1 MVPLVAGCS
10 QTRKLASIRQGEQ
23 VAALSLPS
31 DDDEP
36 LELPSENQVDTI
48 PFSSDPQIMRAIKDD
63 QSGEMVATDVIRASK
78 VTARFRHVAER
89 LGKLRLEFD
98 ITVPAGVRDS
108 KWQLRF
114 TPTMRMMGDTVEL
127 EKVFVTGGRYRRAQL
142 KGYQRYKAFLSSI
155 LPDST
160 DYVRIGQFEQFLN
173 RHYPQIYALKT
184 DSTYVSDPEAEN
196 LFGVTCAQ
204 AVEHYTNQL
213 RYMANLRRKNN
224 AGRMFGKYVKSP
236 IVSDGIRLDT
246 VLLDENGDFVYRY
259 IQDVASR
266 KGLRKIEL
274 SLNAQV
280 YEQDKLL
287 SEGKSPEDLV
297 FYVSSLSTLVD
308 RIDRYKFLI
317 IKRMVYDK
325 TLAIID
331 FALGK
336 DVLDTTL
343 GSNASEL
350 RRIAQCVR
358 DMSVDEAFEPD
369 SIVLTASCSPEGSYR
384 YNEKLSSRRS
394 RSLVDVIEDMD
405 DLHLWEIKPRSVAEN
420 WEMFETLAVGDSV
433 MSEGEKEE
441 LLALVRSS
449 ADKDAVE
456 GRISRMGCYK
466 YLREHVYPRLRTV
479 QLEFYLHRRGMV
491 QDTLH
496 TTELDTV
503 YAAGIKALTELDYK
517 AAVEK
522 LRPYGDYNSALA
534 LAAAGYNYS
543 ALDVLEHMECSSS
556 KELYLKSLVLSRLDR
571 HAQAL
576 TVFRE
581 CVEKDPS
588 MSHRANLDPE
598 MSYIL
603 KYVNP

>member
-1 MVPLVAGCS
+1 MLPFIAGCS
-10 QTRKLASIRQGEQ
+10 QTRKLSSIRQGEQ
-23 VAALSLPS
+23 VAALSLPG
-31 DDDEP
+31 DDEEVV
-36 LELPSENQVDTI
+36 ELPSESQVDTI

-98 ITVPAGVRDS
+98 ITVPAGVRDPR
-108 KWQLRF
+108 WQLRF
-114 TPTMRMMGDTVEL
+114 TPSLRMMGDTVQL
-127 EKVFVTGGRYRRAQL
+127 ERVLVTGGRYRKAQL
-142 KGYQRYKAFLSSI
+142 KGYQRYKAFLASI

-160 DYVRIGQFEQFLN
+160 DYVRIGQFEQFLS

-184 DSTYVSDPEAEN
+184 DSTYVSDPGAEN

-204 AVEHYTNQL
+204 AVDHYTNHFRQ
-213 RYMANLRRKNN
+213 MANLRRKNN
-224 AGRMFGKYVKSP
+224 SGKMYGKYVKSP

-259 IQDVASR
+259 IQDVSSR

-287 SEGKSPEDLV
+287 AQGKPAEDLV
-297 FYVSSLSTLVD
+297 FYVSSLSSLVEKV
-308 RIDRYKFLI
+308 DRYKFMI

-325 TLAIID
+325 TMAIID

-336 DVLDTTL
+336 DAIDTTL

-394 RSLVDVIEDMD
+394 RSLVAVLEDMD
-405 DLHLWEIKPRSVAEN
+405 DLHLWKIKPRSVAEN
-420 WEMFETLAVGDSV
+420 WEMFETLAVGDSIV
-433 MSEGEKEE
+433 SEREKEE
-441 LLALVRSS
+441 LLSLVRSS
-449 ADKDAVE
+449 ADRDAVE
-456 GRISRMGCYK
+456 GRIARLGCYK

-479 QLEFYLHRRGMV
+479 QIEFYLHRRGMV
-491 QDTLH
+491 QDTIH

-503 YAAGIKALTELDYK
+503 YASGLRALSELDYK
-517 AAVEK
+517 SAVEK

-534 LAAAGYNYS
+534 LAAAGYNYT
-543 ALDVLEHMECSSS
+543 ALDVLEHMNCSSS
-556 KELYLKSLVLSRLDR
+556 RELYLKALVLSRLDR
-571 HAQAL
+571 HSQAL
-576 TVFRE
+576 ASFRE
-581 CVEKDPS
+581 CVALDPS
-588 MSHRANLDPE
+588 MFHRANLDPE
-598 MSYIL
+598 MSYLL
-603 KYVNP
+603 KFINL